1 MRSKS
6 GYSYFSDV
14 YYTNL
19 LVLQLISTKFEKK
32 EKLEIN
38 KTILGIDPG
47 SNIMGYGV
55 LKIMKSKAYIVT
67 IGVIKTAGF
76 SGHYQKLSHIFD
88 RTLYLVDEYKPDET
102 ALEAPFYGKNVQSML
117 KLGRAQ
123 GVAMAASLYRNI
135 PIFEYAPLRIK
146 QAITGNGSATKEQ
159 VAYFL
164 KQMFNMEIMP
174 VDLDATDGLAT
185 AVCHY
190 LQLKNPSTMST
201 MKNWEEYI
209 RKNPGRVK

>member
-1 MRSKS
+1 LINHLFRF
-6 GYSYFSDV
+6 YCSYG
-14 YYTNL
+14 TNR
-19 LVLQLISTKFEKK
+19 LVLKLISTKFEKK
-32 EKLEIN
+32 ETLEIN

-55 LKIMKSKAYIVT
+55 LKIIKNKAQIVAL
-67 IGVIKTAGF
+67 GVVKTAGF

-88 RTLYLVDEYKPDET
+88 RTLYLVDQYKPDET
-102 ALEAPFYGKNVQSML
+102 ALEAPFFGKNVQSML

-123 GVAMAASLYRNI
+123 GVAMAANLYRGV

-164 KQMFNMEIMP
+164 KQMFNLEIMP
-174 VDLDATDGLAT
+174 ADLDATDGLAT
-185 AVCHY
+185 AVCHF
-190 LQLKNPSTMST
+190 LQLKNPVGDGTC
-201 MKNWEEYI
+201 KNWEAFI
-209 RKNPGRVK
+209 RNNPDRVK

>member
-1 MRSKS
+1 M
-6 GYSYFSDV
+6 
-14 YYTNL
+14 
-19 LVLQLISTKFEKK
+19 
-32 EKLEIN
+32 EIN

-55 LKIMKSKAYIVT
+55 LRITKNKAEVVAL
-67 IGVIKTAGF
+67 GVIKTAGF

-88 RTLYLVDEYKPDET
+88 RTLYLVDEYNPDET
-102 ALEAPFYGKNVQSML
+102 ALEAPFFGKNVQSML

-123 GVAMAASLYRNI
+123 GVAMAASLYRKV

-164 KQMFNMEIMP
+164 KQMYNIEIMP
-174 VDLDATDGLAT
+174 SDLDATDGLAT
-185 AVCHY
+185 AVCHF
-190 LQLKNPSTMST
+190 LQLKNPVSGNTT
-201 MKNWEEYI
+201 KNWEEFI
-209 RKNPGRVK
+209 RKNPGRVR

>member
-1 MRSKS
+1 LELFFFSSKF
-6 GYSYFSDV
+6 GKNQ
-14 YYTNL
+14 TL
-19 LVLQLISTKFEKK
+19 EKG
-32 EKLEIN
+32 

-55 LKIMKSKAYIVT
+55 LNIVNGKAKIVAL
-67 IGVIKTAGF
+67 GVVKTAGF
-76 SGHYQKLSHIFD
+76 TGHYQKLRHIFE

-123 GVAMAASLYRNI
+123 GVAMAASLYRGV

-164 KQMFNMEIMP
+164 KQMFGLEILP
-174 VDLDATDGLAT
+174 NDLDATDGLAA

-190 LQLKNPSTMST
+190 LQMKNPASEKSF
-201 MKNWEEYI
+201 KNWGDFVK
-209 RKNPGRVK
+209 KNPERIIG

>member
-1 MRSKS
+1 
-6 GYSYFSDV
+6 
-14 YYTNL
+14 
-19 LVLQLISTKFEKK
+19 
-32 EKLEIN
+32 
-38 KTILGIDPG
+38 
-47 SNIMGYGV
+47 MGYGV
-55 LKIMKSKAYIVT
+55 IKIVKNKVQIVAL
-67 IGVIKTAGF
+67 GVIKTEGF
-76 SGHYQKLSHIFD
+76 SGHYQKLSHIFN

-102 ALEAPFYGKNVQSML
+102 ALEAPFFGKNVQSML

-123 GVAMAASLYRNI
+123 GVAMAASLYRGI

-164 KQMFNMEIMP
+164 KQMFKLEITP
-174 VDLDATDGLAT
+174 ADLDATDGLAT

-190 LQLKNPSTMST
+190 LQMKNPIGDNSF
-201 MKNWEEYI
+201 KNWEEFI

>member
-1 MRSKS
+1 LALCF
-6 GYSYFSDV
+6 FS
-14 YYTNL
+14 
-19 LVLQLISTKFEKK
+19 IKFEKNQT
-32 EKLEIN
+32 LEIN

-55 LKIMKSKAYIVT
+55 LKIINNKANI
-67 IGVIKTAGF
+67 IAMGVVKTAGF
-76 SGHYQKLSHIFD
+76 SGHYLKLSHIFE

-123 GVAMAASLYRNI
+123 GVAMAASLYRGI

-146 QAITGNGSATKEQ
+146 QAITGNGSASKEQ

-164 KQMFNMEIMP
+164 KQMFGLEITP
-174 VDLDATDGLAT
+174 NEFDATDGLAA

-190 LQLKNPSTMST
+190 LQMKNPLTNQAF
-201 MKNWEEYI
+201 KNWGDFVS
-209 RKNPGRVK
+209 KNPGRVK